1 MALTLRE
8 LAQRKA
14 NRKGISVCLCVH
26 RLGRKVP
33 KLILYGRGIP
43 LGYHGVE
50 WFKPAP
56 EFDKGADD
64 RISAEL
70 GWPVE

>member
-26 RLGRKVP
+26 NKGHRVP

-43 LGYHGVE
+43 LDYHGVE

-56 EFDKGADD
+56 EFDKGADE
-64 RISAEL
+64 RITDEL
-70 GWPVE
+70 MRAIE

>member
-14 NRKGISVCLCVH
+14 NRKGISVAICVDNK
-26 RLGRKVP
+26 GRKVP

-43 LGYHGVE
+43 LGYHTVE

-56 EFDKGADD
+56 EFDKGADE
-64 RISAEL
+64 RITNEL
-70 GWPVE
+70 MAAI